1 MADGDNVRRIDITTL
16 LQRLQSRLTYTTN
29 AIQRFQSQIARMD
42 AAQTAGQSRPPSP
55 SADLDPPPTAAPG
68 SARAGTDDSANLLP
82 WEAAFELH
90 DVFSEWPFDFDGNR
104 VVTEDPLGLFS
115 SEGPRLDLGSAYT
128 GEDLQ

>member
-1 MADGDNVRRIDITTL
+1 MSTSDRIGITTL

-29 AIQRFQSQIARMD
+29 AIQRFQSQIVRMD

-55 SADLDPPPTAAPG
+55 PANLDPPPVAGPPFPG
-68 SARAGTDDSANLLP
+68 AEIDESTNLLP

-104 VVTEDPLGLFS
+104 SEDPLGLFPS
-115 SEGPRLDLGSAYT
+115 GGNELDLSLVYGSEG
-128 GEDLQ
+128 LQ